1 MLSYSRHLCISIGKL
16 KKTLTTDTQKALS
29 YDVQNWRNYVWLR
42 YVVFSR
48 FTSLF
53 IQSVLCYIF
62 AIAVCA
68 TPYYYCLIQF
78 AINVDCPS
86 GWTIRLRLLRLYSI
100 TDCRYID
107 RTLWKREYERFK
119 SVMLSVMKI
128 FHSTFPQMF
137 QFSMMVFKSKF

>member
-1 MLSYSRHLCISIGKL
+1 MTS
-16 KKTLTTDTQKALS
+16 KTDEIHSVRMIKICRVLPL
-29 YDVQNWRNYVWLR
+29 
-42 YVVFSR
+42 
-48 FTSLF
+48 TSLF

-86 GWTIRLRLLRLYSI
+86 GWTIRLRLLRLYSF

-107 RTLWKREYERFK
+107 RKLWESEYERFK

-128 FHSTFPQMF
+128 FHSAFPQMF
-137 QFSMMVFKSKF
+137 QFSMMVFKSKFSRLFLSWPYNKLQNQ